1 MLVAITRDLS
11 PRLAEG
17 ERTFVERDVIDLTV
31 AKAQHHAYEQWLES
45 KGCAIVKAAPLPDS
59 PDGVFVEDTAVV
71 LDEVAVITRPGA
83 VSRRGE
89 TESVET
95 ILRRFRKI
103 LKLHDGTMDGGD
115 VLRVGRTLFIGQSAR
130 TNDRGIAHVRA
141 LVQPF
146 GYTVTAVTMRDALHL
161 KTAVTALDDE
171 TLIFNPEWVEAR
183 AFPSLKT
190 IAIDPTEEFAANVL
204 RVGDTLLI
212 ASEYPR
218 TRAILEKHNFLV
230 ESVSVSEMMKAEA
243 GVTCC
248 SIVFEE

>member
-1 MLVAITRDLS
+1 MLVAVTRDLS
-11 PRLAEG
+11 PRLADG
-17 ERTFVERDVIDLTV
+17 ERTYVDRDPIDMTL
-31 AKAQHHAYEQWLES
+31 AKAQHHAYEEWLAS
-45 KGCAIVKAAPLPDS
+45 KGCALVKAAPLPDS

-83 VSRRGE
+83 ASRRGE
-89 TESVET
+89 TESVEVV
-95 ILRRFRKI
+95 LRRFRKI
-103 LKLHDGTMDGGD
+103 LKLGEGTMDGGD
-115 VLRVGRTLFIGQSAR
+115 VLRVGRKIFVGQSAR
-130 TNDRGIAHVRA
+130 TNDRGIAHLRA

-146 GYTVTAVTMRDALHL
+146 GYTVSAVTMRDALHL

-190 IAIDPTEEFAANVL
+190 IAVDPQEGFAANVL
-204 RVGDTLLI
+204 RLGDTLLI

-218 TRAILEKHNFLV
+218 TRAILEQNDFNV
-230 ESVSVSEMMKAEA
+230 ETVPVSEMMKAEA

-248 SIVFEE
+248 SIVFDD